1 MAEEVQVFRELPRPN
16 EGITDGIPDI
26 PSGISPEHVEF
37 LRGLIETFNRSAANL
52 RDAYLSLQEKFD
64 SLNLRLE
71 MTNRSLSQSLDE
83 QERLSDHLASILE
96 SLSSG
101 VVVID
106 AEGVITHFNRG
117 AEEMTGIPVH
127 EAVGKPYRQ
136 IMGNDLP
143 DELTPLGTIS
153 MGKKVSQLEKTLVSR
168 NGERIAVGCS
178 ISPLMNR
185 HEVMIGAVEIFMNL
199 NRIKALEDEISR
211 MDKLAALGQMAA
223 TMAHKIRNPLGG
235 IAGFA
240 GLLEFE
246 MAENAR
252 GKRLVGKVTEGVEKL
267 NRIVTSLVS
276 YAAQPHLRPQR
287 SDLGERLREVV
298 SQYEPECYQGITI
311 ELIQPEGQVA
321 VEVDRE
327 QFSDSVRKVVQNALE
342 SIESE
347 GTVSL
352 YVLPGNTEF
361 ESSNPVMNDLLDRMR
376 TGSRLITSRI
386 PCGMVIVVDSG
397 CGMDEEGLGRLFVP
411 FYTTKENGIGLGLA
425 AARKILE
432 AHHGEIWISSR
443 ENTGAAVGMILPCVS
458 TIKEHLSGG

>member
-1 MAEEVQVFRELPRPN
+1 MAEEIPSFREKSHSDAELAH
-16 EGITDGIPDI
+16 GLPDI
-26 PSGISPEHVEF
+26 PSGIAPEHVEF
-37 LRGLIETFNRSAANL
+37 LRGLIESFNRSAANL
-52 RDAYLSLQEKFD
+52 RDAYLSLQDKFD
-64 SLNLRLE
+64 RLNLRLE
-71 MTNRSLSQSLDE
+71 VTNRSLSRSLEE

-101 VVVID
+101 VVVVD
-106 AEGVITHFNRG
+106 TGGVITHFNRG

-136 IMGNDLP
+136 VMGDDLP
-143 DELTPLGTIS
+143 DELTPLGTLATRE
-153 MGKKVSQLEKTLVSR
+153 GVSQLEKTLVSR

-178 ISPLMNR
+178 ISPLVNR
-185 HEVMIGAVEIFMNL
+185 HEAMIGAVEIFMNL

-246 MAENAR
+246 MEGNAR

-287 SDLGERLREVV
+287 FDLGGRLSEVV
-298 SQYEPECYQGITI
+298 DQYEPDPDPGVSI
-311 ELIQPEGQVA
+311 ELIQPEGSVA
-321 VEVDRE
+321 VEVDSE
-327 QFSDSVRKVVQNALE
+327 QFAEAVRKVVQNALE
-342 SIESE
+342 AIESD
-347 GTVSL
+347 GAVSL
-352 YVLPGNTEF
+352 YVLPGNSGF
-361 ESSNPVMNDLLDRMR
+361 HPSDPVTADLLDRMR
-376 TGSRLITSRI
+376 SGSKLITSRI
-386 PCGMVIVVDSG
+386 PSGIAIVADSG
-397 CGMDEEGLGRLFVP
+397 CGMDAEGLDRLFVP

-425 AARKILE
+425 AARKIVE
-432 AHHGEIWISSR
+432 AHHGEIWIASR
-443 ENTGAAVGMILPCVS
+443 ENAGTAVGMILPCVS
-458 TIKEHLSGG
+458 TVGERKPGS